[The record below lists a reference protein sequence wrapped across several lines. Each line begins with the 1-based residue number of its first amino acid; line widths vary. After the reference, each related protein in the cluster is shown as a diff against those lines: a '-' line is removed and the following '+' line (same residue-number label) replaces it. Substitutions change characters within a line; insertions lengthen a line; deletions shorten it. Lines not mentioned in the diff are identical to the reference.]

1 MRDRFIR
8 ILKFLCG
15 ITMFTAL
22 ITFYIDSQKSISFY
36 IAFAGTMLAF
46 IVYGLLDEL
55 NTEDEE

>member
-1 MRDRFIR
+1 MRDRFIK

-22 ITFYIDSQKSISFY
+22 ITFYIESNKSIMLH

-55 NTEDEE
+55 NTEEEE